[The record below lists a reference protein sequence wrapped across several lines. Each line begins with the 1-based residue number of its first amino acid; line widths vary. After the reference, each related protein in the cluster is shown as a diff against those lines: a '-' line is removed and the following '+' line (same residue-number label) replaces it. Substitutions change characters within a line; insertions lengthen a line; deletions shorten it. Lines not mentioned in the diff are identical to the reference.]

1 MGTEVEA
8 VTVDEEEALRTG
20 ADMDEVA
27 MEADTGEAAT
37 INKLIERREFWGG
50 CEYFATWITRLKLQL
65 NVL

>member
-1 MGTEVEA
+1 MLPWSHLITMGTEVEA

-37 INKLIERREFWGG
+37 IKLI
-50 CEYFATWITRLKLQL
+50 
-65 NVL
+65 